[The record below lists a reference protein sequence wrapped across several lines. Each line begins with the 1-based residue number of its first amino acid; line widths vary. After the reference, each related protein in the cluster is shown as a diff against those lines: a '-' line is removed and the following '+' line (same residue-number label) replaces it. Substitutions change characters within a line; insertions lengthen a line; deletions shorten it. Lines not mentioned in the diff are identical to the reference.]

1 MRKQPPNTRICYPDK
16 LIGVTDNKYILSVT
30 DNPDVLTM
38 KPDLTIPD
46 INIPNNNNRATI
58 QRNLEFY
65 LSKEQ
70 RVKRGMFI
78 NDNYNVDNLAMWVST
93 KRSSLIKET
102 VSFER
107 EVNLHKKFAASGMA
121 TPINVIS
128 KINKLTREGLIN
140 KTFAI
145 TERCAF
151 NIDDYDYSEIADQ
164 IKSMFDWVANEGYI
178 YTDATH
184 SNICEINK
192 NTFGFSNYNNEI
204 VYKYKGFKPNPRT
217 KIWKKHFTIQEII
230 SDIMEVVF
238 LVNTLFQC
246 HNNPNTGNICNNSD
260 NIISRIN
267 ELIEKYSNPKI
278 TLPMFSSSEKG
289 ARAEKCLLDLI
300 GCRIPDQSPYT
311 ILINNIDAKYVYSI
325 NVNYILTA
333 SDKSKYS
340 FDQKLKNLLSS
351 SDATKRSVTKTISRT
366 KLTPGHRAELSNPTR
381 SVSKSPIMDITPAF
395 NPNTDPN
402 TKTKNKT
409 KSKSKTKRARFK
421 SMTRSRRSVANKSMT
436 RKSNQN

>member
-1 MRKQPPNTRICYPDK
+1 MRKQPPNTRICYPHK

-70 RVKRGMFI
+70 RVKRAMFI
-78 NDNYNVDNLAMWVST
+78 NNNINIDKLVMWVSS
-93 KRSSLIKET
+93 KRSSVNK
-102 VSFER
+102 SFER
-107 EVNLHKKFAASGMA
+107 EVNLHKKFAASGTA

-164 IKSMFDWVANEGYI
+164 LKSIFDWVANEGYI

-184 SNICEINK
+184 SNICEVNK

-333 SDKSKYS
+333 SDKS
-340 FDQKLKNLLSS
+340 
-351 SDATKRSVTKTISRT
+351 I
-366 KLTPGHRAELSNPTR
+366 P
-381 SVSKSPIMDITPAF
+381 
-395 NPNTDPN
+395 
-402 TKTKNKT
+402 
-409 KSKSKTKRARFK
+409 
-421 SMTRSRRSVANKSMT
+421 
-436 RKSNQN
+436 

>member
-164 IKSMFDWVANEGYI
+164 LKSLFDWVANEGYI
-178 YTDATH
+178 YTDVTH

-395 NPNTDPN
+395 NPNTDTK

-409 KSKSKTKRARFK
+409 KSKTKRARFK

>member
-1 MRKQPPNTRICYPDK
+1 MRKQPPNTRICYPHK
-16 LIGVTDNKYILSVT
+16 LIGVTDNKYILSIT

-70 RVKRGMFI
+70 RVKRAMFI
-78 NDNYNVDNLAMWVST
+78 NNNINIDNIVLWVST
-93 KRSSLIKET
+93 KRSYVNKSY
-102 VSFER
+102 ER
-107 EVNLHKKFAASGMA
+107 EVNLHIKFAAVGMA
-121 TPINVIS
+121 TPIKVFS
-128 KINKLTREGLIN
+128 KINKLTREGIFN

-151 NIDDYDYSEIADQ
+151 NIDDYDYSEIADKL
-164 IKSMFDWVANEGYI
+164 KSLFDWVANEGYI

-192 NTFGFSNYNNEI
+192 NTFGFSNYNNHI
-204 VYKYKGFKPNPRT
+204 VYKHRGFKPNPGS

-351 SDATKRSVTKTISRT
+351 SDATKRSVTKTSSRT
-366 KLTPGHRAELSNPTR
+366 KLTPGPRAELSNPTR
-381 SVSKSPIMDITPAF
+381 SVSRSPIMDITPAF

-402 TKTKNKT
+402 TKTKN
-409 KSKSKTKRARFK
+409 KTKRARFK

>member
-16 LIGVTDNKYILSVT
+16 LIGVTDNKYILSIT

-78 NDNYNVDNLAMWVST
+78 NDNYNIDNLAMWVST

-164 IKSMFDWVANEGYI
+164 LKSIFDWVANEGYI

-184 SNICEINK
+184 SNICEVNK
-192 NTFGFSNYNNEI
+192 NTFGFSNYNNHI
-204 VYKYKGFKPNPRT
+204 VYKYKGFKPNPRS

-395 NPNTDPN
+395 NPNTDTKTK

-409 KSKSKTKRARFK
+409 KSKTKRARFK